1 MTFFFLVLIAV
12 PTVQARFYHWVDEN
26 GNSFY
31 SDKVPP
37 EHSRYSR
44 DTLNKAIQVI
54 GVIEAA
60 KTKDQWAL
68 EKRLEKLKK
77 EQEKIIA
84 KQKSDDRVLLSTFR
98 TEDDLRITFVGKLQ
112 TISAQQKVSQRNLRR
127 LENQLKEQQKNA
139 AVYERNGKKI
149 PNEVLAKIQL
159 TEEQIKIATLEFN
172 KYVVKKQEVEE
183 KFKAD
188 IERFVFLTRS
198 DLDSVK
204 LKNESGGKESA
215 KVLGLYACE
224 NEVECNSAWIAARSF
239 VQNYSTMGIDVDSKN
254 LILSRDP
261 RQDDDLSLSVSRII
275 EKNKQPQI
283 FLDIRCR
290 KSSLGEE
297 LCASSKARDLRA
309 AFNLYIKSVLIQH

>member
-1 MTFFFLVLIAV
+1 MFAFLSY
-12 PTVQARFYHWVDEN
+12 F
-26 GNSFY
+26 
-31 SDKVPP
+31 
-37 EHSRYSR
+37 
-44 DTLNKAIQVI
+44 
-54 GVIEAA
+54 
-60 KTKDQWAL
+60 
-68 EKRLEKLKK
+68 
-77 EQEKIIA
+77 
-84 KQKSDDRVLLSTFR
+84 
-98 TEDDLRITFVGKLQ
+98 
-112 TISAQQKVSQRNLRR
+112 
-127 LENQLKEQQKNA
+127 
-139 AVYERNGKKI
+139 
-149 PNEVLAKIQL
+149 
-159 TEEQIKIATLEFN
+159 
-172 KYVVKKQEVEE
+172 
-183 KFKAD
+183 
-188 IERFVFLTRS
+188 ERFVFLTRS